1 VENLD
6 FKHQK
11 LSCGMNRLL
20 GNCGLGQFYKK
31 LQSLEETYGVK
42 IEYVNTFYTSQ
53 ECTSCGFVHKDNRKT
68 QAQFKCL
75 NCGKKLNADV
85 SSARTIKKR
94 FFNNT
99 DSTVTKNN
107 SLKPNKQLYYVS
119 LMNIFHQRNIDK
131 HGSRRCA
138 LGHDENQSLNDL
150 NNNV

>member
-1 VENLD
+1 LD
-6 FKHQK
+6 SFIRTYRFDNSIINDSK
-11 LSCGMNRLL
+11 LNIFDEKFIRCYRNVASDILDMLIL
-20 GNCGLGQFYKK
+20 F
-31 LQSLEETYGVK
+31 TH
-42 IEYVNTFYTSQ
+42 Q
-53 ECTSCGFVHKDNRKT
+53 ECTSCGFLHKDNRKT

-119 LMNIFHQRNIDK
+119 LMNIFKQRNIDNQ
-131 HGSRRCA
+131 GSRRCA

-150 NNNV
+150 NSNG